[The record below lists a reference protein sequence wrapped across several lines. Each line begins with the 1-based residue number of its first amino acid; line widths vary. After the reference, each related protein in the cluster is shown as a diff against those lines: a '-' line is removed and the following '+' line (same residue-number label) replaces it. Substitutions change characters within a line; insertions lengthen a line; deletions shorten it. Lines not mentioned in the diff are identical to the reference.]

1 MLVDKFVEEV
11 KAEVEADVE
20 NRMRKEKEQQ
30 LSDRE
35 QWNAQ
40 LSRREVL
47 SKGPT
52 LCYSR
57 SICTDDHSKI
67 NRPP

>member
-1 MLVDKFVEEV
+1 MLWKIKLLVEKFVEEV

-20 NRMRKEKEQQ
+20 NRMRKEEEKQ

-35 QWNAQ
+35 RWNAQ

-47 SKGPT
+47 SNAQ
-52 LCYSR
+52 LF
-57 SICTDDHSKI
+57 
-67 NRPP
+67 